1 MGRKRGRNLGC
12 FTMQRRA
19 VKSVG
24 NYDAAFHM
32 NTHELLGSDY
42 DRLQFQHV
50 LISAPGLVRR
60 SQPVVSE
67 DAKGHG
73 QGTGLAVVSIIITFP
88 NTAVPA
94 LRIGY
99 TASQK
104 TKQEIEYR
112 EE

>member
-1 MGRKRGRNLGC
+1 
-12 FTMQRRA
+12 MQRRA
-19 VKSVG
+19 VNSLG

-50 LISAPGLVRR
+50 LISAPRLVRR

-88 NTAVPA
+88 EHSRSGIANRVYCLAEN
-94 LRIGY
+94 
-99 TASQK
+99 K
-104 TKQEIEYR
+104 TGN
-112 EE
+112 